1 MVFKKLKCDGIA
13 INEIVKISKV
23 SVQPV
28 ADISNHS
35 EENVLRGKTF
45 LYQSRGSKMILVDAV
60 IPENVFATIDRLN
73 RIFTDKELIL
83 ELEEQ
88 PDREYRARFSK
99 MGTPSSFVRNAD
111 ITFEFEVFDGVADA
125 KNGRTFTFAKNSEG
139 IMEATIINDGSE
151 AVHVNYEVE
160 LAKES
165 GFLGIVTEYGAAQF
179 GKPEE
184 VDGVTAEKSV
194 QLANNKAGNF
204 ANWVNGTV
212 FYENQAKKAVTTMSA
227 DTADGGRLGIL
238 PSGFTNSSV
247 GAQFGAIKE
256 LTLSE
261 SAQNWYLWSRAW
273 FETGLTGQTGA
284 WCLSVVDESDKF
296 IAGMAI
302 EKTDVIG
309 NTAQIRYLVG
319 DGNGGSSVKHSIDFT
334 PSYSFPPNPYGSQ
347 GRTKNSNMFDI
358 QKEGNKV
365 TFYWYGKYYTFYE
378 SSISSKNAKKIQF
391 FVGQYKDRSTSEQLV
406 TRMYLNDFSFTKIKV
421 PYWKDIPNRYR
432 AGTVLTVVG
441 EEGRLYVDNKPALND
456 EILGTKYVKVPPGET
471 KVQLLVSSF
480 SEIKRAT
487 AEIKEK
493 FI

>member
-13 INEIVKISKV
+13 IDEIVKISKI

-125 KNGRTFTFAKNSEG
+125 KNGRKFTFAKNAQG
-139 IMEATIINDGSE
+139 VMEATIINNGSE
-151 AVHVNYEVE
+151 NVHVNYEVK
-160 LAKES
+160 LKKES
-165 GFLGIVTEYGAAQF
+165 GFLGIVNQYGATQF
-179 GKPEE
+179 GKVEE
-184 VDGVTAEKSV
+184 VDGVVAEKSIT
-194 QLANNKAGNF
+194 LSTNKAGNF
-204 ANWVNGTV
+204 SNWTNGTA
-212 FYENQAKKAVTTMSA
+212 FYENQSKKVVTTMGS
-227 DTADGGRLGIL
+227 DSVEGGRFGLL
-238 PSGFTNSSV
+238 PGNFTNTAN
-247 GAQFGAIKE
+247 GAQFGAVKE
-256 LTLSE
+256 LVLSE
-261 SAQNWYLWSRAW
+261 TAQNWYIWAKAR
-273 FETGLTGQTGA
+273 FETGLMGQTGA
-284 WCLSVVDESDKF
+284 WCLSVVDENNRF

-302 EKTDVIG
+302 EKTDTTG
-309 NTAQIRYLVG
+309 NTAQVRFLMG
-319 DGNGGSSVKHSIDFT
+319 DGNGGSSIKKTINFNASAALN
-334 PSYSFPPNPYGSQ
+334 NPYGGEAQ
-347 GRTKNSNMFDI
+347 KANRNMFDI
-358 QKEGNKV
+358 RKEGDKV
-365 TFYWYGKYYTFYE
+365 TFFWYGQYFPFYD
-378 SSISSKNAKKIQF
+378 SALRNVNAKTVQF
-391 FVGQYKDRSTSEQLV
+391 FVGQYKGRNTGDQLV
-406 TRMYLNDFSFTKIKV
+406 TLRYINDFTFTKIKV
-421 PYWKDIPNRYR
+421 PYWKDIPNRYP
-432 AGTVLTVVG
+432 AGTELKVVG
-441 EEGRLYVDNKPALND
+441 EEGALYVNNQIAPDD
-456 EILGTKYVKVPPGET
+456 EILGSQYIKVPPGET

-480 SEIKRAT
+480 SEIESAT